1 MKDIFF
7 EANLN
12 WGQENEGKLTGN
24 DKTSITISGPAEM
37 NGKGVGMSP
46 EDLLVGAVSACYIG
60 TLFKLLQK
68 RRLPVASVSVK
79 AEGVVKDYPEKAT
92 FKRVTV
98 YPTIHRGELSKQAE
112 YEKWANKARDNCF
125 IGKAIHED
133 VGYEVGPIIIE
144 E

>member
-1 MKDIFF
+1 MKNVFF

-12 WGQENEGKLTGN
+12 WGQDNEGTLTGN
-24 DKTSITISGPAEM
+24 DGTSMTISGPAEM

-68 RRLPVASVSVK
+68 RRLPVDSVSVK
-79 AEGVVKDYPEKAT
+79 AEGVVEDYPENAT

-98 YPTIHRGELSKQAE
+98 YPTIHGGDASKLAD
-112 YEKWANKARDNCF
+112 YEKWASKARDNCF

-133 VGYEVGPIIIE
+133 VG
-144 E
+144 